1 MRSTLVLSLAAGLTI
16 AACGGDDEPSGEAST
31 GPTVTTTAPGSTA
44 APVVTAAPGSNPP
57 GTAAATAAPSSNPP
71 GTAAAT
77 AAPSSNPPGTAAAT
91 GAPGSADTA
100 GSVAPSTAQSTDSAA
115 LAPDPAVSLTEVAS
129 VDAPT
134 DLAWRDGDEGLYVV
148 EQGGRIVRLGGGD
161 PTTVLDVS
169 ELTDAGGERG
179 LLGLAFAPSGDI
191 AYINYTD
198 NDGNTVVAE
207 YPVDADGTFRTGDE
221 ARTVLQIEQ
230 PFVNHNGG
238 GLKFGPDGYLYIGMG
253 DGGDGGDP
261 ERRAS
266 APSELLGKMLR
277 IDPAIGGGQPYTV
290 PADNPFVGTDG
301 AAPEIWATG
310 LRNPWRFSF
319 DRDTGDLWIADV
331 GQNEFEEV
339 DVAPATGGLEAGRGL
354 FFGWSAFEG
363 EARFNE
369 DVSPDGHT
377 PPIFTYAHDEG
388 CSISGGA
395 RARGGLVATLEG
407 WYVFADYCAGTV
419 WALEVLGAGS
429 ELSAGRRVTLAEVD
443 APTAVVDGP
452 DGALYVLS
460 GAGPVLR
467 LDPP

>member
-31 GPTVTTTAPGSTA
+31 GPSVTTTVPGSTA
-44 APVVTAAPGSNPP
+44 APVVTAAPG
-57 GTAAATAAPSSNPP
+57 SNPP

-148 EQGGRIVRLGGGD
+148 EQGGRIVRLGGAD

-221 ARTVLQIEQ
+221 ARTV
-230 PFVNHNGG
+230 
-238 GLKFGPDGYLYIGMG
+238 
-253 DGGDGGDP
+253 
-261 ERRAS
+261 
-266 APSELLGKMLR
+266 
-277 IDPAIGGGQPYTV
+277 
-290 PADNPFVGTDG
+290 
-301 AAPEIWATG
+301 
-310 LRNPWRFSF
+310 
-319 DRDTGDLWIADV
+319 
-331 GQNEFEEV
+331 
-339 DVAPATGGLEAGRGL
+339 
-354 FFGWSAFEG
+354 
-363 EARFNE
+363 
-369 DVSPDGHT
+369 
-377 PPIFTYAHDEG
+377 
-388 CSISGGA
+388 
-395 RARGGLVATLEG
+395 
-407 WYVFADYCAGTV
+407 
-419 WALEVLGAGS
+419 
-429 ELSAGRRVTLAEVD
+429 
-443 APTAVVDGP
+443 
-452 DGALYVLS
+452 
-460 GAGPVLR
+460 
-467 LDPP
+467 